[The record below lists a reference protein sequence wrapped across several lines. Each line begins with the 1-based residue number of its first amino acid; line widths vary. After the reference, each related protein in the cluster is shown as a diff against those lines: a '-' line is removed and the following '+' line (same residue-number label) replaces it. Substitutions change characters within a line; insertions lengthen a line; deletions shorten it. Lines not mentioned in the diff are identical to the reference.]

1 MARRASQ
8 RIARK
13 VRFFA
18 TFRGCAARAG
28 VLQCRHDLLVSHQPA
43 ASGTALRHAA
53 NERAIARAIYRR
65 LAGTAF
71 AGEVVG
77 QRAA

>member
-28 VLQCRHDLLVSHQPA
+28 VLQCRHDPLVSPQPV
-43 ASGTALRHAA
+43 ASDTALRHAA
-53 NERAIARAIYRR
+53 NERAIAPAMHRR
-65 LAGTAF
+65 LAAQAF